1 MYKGLDMSNKKC
13 KHFSLSNVSESP
25 DIYVEYLGTRP
36 LLYMYRTLVIRTVD
50 IC

>member
-25 DIYVEYLGTRP
+25 DIYVEYLGT
-36 LLYMYRTLVIRTVD
+36 LAFIIHVSNTCY
-50 IC
+50 